1 MKDPAFLFYPS
12 DFLTGTMAMPF
23 DERGRYIT
31 LLCFQ
36 HQSGRMTEET
46 IRFLVGSFSDMLRLK
61 FSRDDNGL
69 FYNIRLEEEIK
80 KRTNFI
86 ESRRNN
92 GRLGGRPKEIKKPLG
107 KPNGK
112 PKENLHEDINENEN
126 EVKIEVI
133 NTIFSF
139 QFQEVWN
146 ELLQM
151 PKWKKKPLS
160 AIKKSLKQL
169 EVFDERFAIGLVEKA
184 IAGNYQGVVFSN
196 TETEYSNWKQ
206 KSNGTGQ
213 QKQQFSNNSNSGVSD
228 DYKKSILERLG
239 VTGSAENM

>member
-23 DERGRYIT
+23 EERGKYIT

-36 HQSGRMTEET
+36 HQSGRMSEET

-61 FSRDDNGL
+61 FSCDENGL
-69 FYNIRLEEEIK
+69 FYNHRLEEEIK
-80 KRTNFI
+80 KRTDFI

-92 GRLGGRPKEIKKPLG
+92 GRLGGRPKNEEKPLA

-112 PKENLHEDINENEN
+112 PKQNLPEDINENEN

-133 NTIFSF
+133 STIFSF

-151 PKWKKKPLS
+151 PKWRNKPFS
-160 AIKKSLKQL
+160 AVKKSLKQL

-196 TETEYSNWKQ
+196 TETEYLNWKQ
-206 KSNGTGQ
+206 KSNGTGN
-213 QKQQFSNNSNSGVSD
+213 QKQQFGNNSNSGVSD
-228 DYKKSILERLG
+228 DYKQSILKRLQS
-239 VTGSAENM
+239 TGS